1 MKKTA
6 TTKNGRNSPT
16 AAGHSSGS
24 GNPPTKALDRLHF
37 CLWAKPHGR
46 ECASPLK
53 QGSERRAFSIPR
65 PQPRPVPWLTAP
77 LRDDV
82 SV

>member
-24 GNPPTKALDRLHF
+24 GNPPTKALDRLHLF
-37 CLWAKPHGR
+37 VGQAPWKGMC
-46 ECASPLK
+46 
-53 QGSERRAFSIPR
+53 FS
-65 PQPRPVPWLTAP
+65 T
-77 LRDDV
+77 
-82 SV
+82 